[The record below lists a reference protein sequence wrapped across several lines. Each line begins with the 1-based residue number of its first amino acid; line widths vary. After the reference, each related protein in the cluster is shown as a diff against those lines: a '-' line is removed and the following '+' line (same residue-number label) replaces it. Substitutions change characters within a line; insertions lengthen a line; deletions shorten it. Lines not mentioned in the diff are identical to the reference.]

1 MQVFVVSL
9 IFLAASFFALAAN
22 ADAKSAKYRKHYNNN
37 YNWAYSK
44 HTPEGIRARN
54 LDPAGDYKAYP
65 NWARSALSPKGD
77 MWR

>member
-9 IFLAASFFALAAN
+9 IFLAASFFALAAG
-22 ADAKSAKYRKHYNNN
+22 ADAKSMKVRKYHHN
-37 YNWAYSK
+37 NWAYSK

-65 NWARSALSPKGD
+65 NWARSALAPKGD